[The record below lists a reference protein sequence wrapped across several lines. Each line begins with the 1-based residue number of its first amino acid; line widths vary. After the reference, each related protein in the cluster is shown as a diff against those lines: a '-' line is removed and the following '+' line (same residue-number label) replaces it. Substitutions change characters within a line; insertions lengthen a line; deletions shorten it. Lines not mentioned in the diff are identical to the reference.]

1 MCSLFKV
8 LYKEIDPLQQKI
20 VAQTILDYLKNLK
33 DNFIPK
39 MKLSTTSML
48 FDHVRYGDTAY
59 LHLEIE
65 NEGDGLLEYQI
76 TKIKDPEV
84 RAALKGKKRR
94 HNDNAW
100 LMISPLRGVI
110 KSGEKKQITFRI

>member
-1 MCSLFKV
+1 
-8 LYKEIDPLQQKI
+8 
-20 VAQTILDYLKNLK
+20 
-33 DNFIPK
+33 
-39 MKLSTTSML
+39 MKLSSTEII
-48 FDHVRYGDTAY
+48 FNDVRYGDTAY

-76 TKIKDPEV
+76 TKIKDPEI
-84 RAALKGKKRR
+84 RSALNQKEKKRKY
-94 HNDNAW
+94 HNTAW